1 MKRVDT
7 NAKHNC
13 MLKIILNLL
22 PFMFF
27 LCFLFQDIGVQIR
40 TENEMREFFVPV
52 TVF

>member
-22 PFMFF
+22 PSFF
-27 LCFLFQDIGVQIR
+27 IIPGLWSKNKR
-40 TENEMREFFVPV
+40 NEMRELFVPV
-52 TVF
+52 TVFD